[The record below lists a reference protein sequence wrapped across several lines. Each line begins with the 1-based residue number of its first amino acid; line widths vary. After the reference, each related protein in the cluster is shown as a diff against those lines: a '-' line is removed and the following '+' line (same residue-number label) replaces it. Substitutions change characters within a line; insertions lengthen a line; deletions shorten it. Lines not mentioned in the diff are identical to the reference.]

1 MLYKDNLETPRLIT
15 RFVTQDDVAA
25 WLEYCSDPVAT
36 EFTGLSDETP
46 EQMAQDV
53 IDITQIRYEE
63 GRLGLQALISKETG
77 EMIGKCGLLIQHE
90 VNGNTELEIGYHLI
104 RRYWGKGY
112 ATEAAQMFR
121 DYAFENDMADSVVSI
136 IDPLN
141 IASQKVA
148 LRNGMKLVDKEAT
161 FRDNIYY
168 LYRITKEEWMAL
180 LNEEQKI

>member
-1 MLYKDNLETPRLIT
+1 MLYKDKLEAPRLIT
-15 RFVTQDDVAA
+15 RFVTQEDVPV

-36 EFTGLSDETP
+36 EFTGLSDKTP
-46 EQMAQDV
+46 EEMALEV
-53 IDITQIRYEE
+53 MKITLKRYEE

-90 VNGNTELEIGYHLI
+90 VNGKTELEIGYHLI
-104 RRYWGKGY
+104 RRYWGQGY
-112 ATEAAQMFR
+112 AIEAAQMFR

-148 LRNGMKLVDKEAT
+148 LRNGRSWWIRKLPSEII
-161 FRDNIYY
+161 F
-168 LYRITKEEWMAL
+168 ITCTG
-180 LNEEQKI
+180 